1 MDLRLVRRLAA
12 EVLGVGE
19 SRIWIDPSRIDDA
32 AAAISRDDVRRLI
45 KEGVISVR
53 PESTPSRGR
62 ARLRALK
69 KRQGRRRGPGS
80 RKGPRYDEK
89 RLWILRVRAQ
99 RKLLKE
105 LKEKGLIDAKT
116 FREVYRLVKGG
127 MFRSRAH
134 LKLYLREHNLIR
146 VSAGGARGQVQGSA

>member
-1 MDLRLVRRLAA
+1 VDLRLVRRLAA

-80 RKGPRYDEK
+80 GKGPRYDEK

-127 MFRSRAH
+127 MFRGRAH
-134 LKLYLREHNLIR
+134 LKLYLREHNLIK

>member
-1 MDLRLVRRLAA
+1 VDLRLVRRLAA

-69 KRQGRRRGPGS
+69 KRQGRGRGPGS

-134 LKLYLREHNLIR
+134 LKLYLREHNLIK